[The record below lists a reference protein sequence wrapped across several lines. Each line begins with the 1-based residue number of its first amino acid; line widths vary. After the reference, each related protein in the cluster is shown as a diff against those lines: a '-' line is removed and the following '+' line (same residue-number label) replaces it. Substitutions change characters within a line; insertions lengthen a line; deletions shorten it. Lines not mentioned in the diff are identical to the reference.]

1 MTKKKIFVVALAVCL
16 LAILS
21 MSSLAWFSAKDSVK
35 NNFYVAD
42 STDNNP
48 EDIFSV
54 DVYEKH
60 DYDNDGDLDEFQ
72 SGISYKDVLPG
83 DELEKIAIVKN
94 TGYYDQYIRVI
105 ITMSDAANW
114 KAILGNEFGEAAI
127 LGLFDG
133 LDQTM
138 WNHITVE
145 TLDTSDEIR
154 IVMYYNGI
162 LDGSDE
168 GDDVAEI
175 TVFNNVKI
183 PDVMDQE
190 DASHFDD
197 DGNWGF
203 TIDVKAQAVQTEN
216 VVPDGTAAEDAAWA
230 AFDTVKMALDA

>member
-35 NNFYVAD
+35 NRFYVAD
-42 STDNNP
+42 SPDNNP

-54 DVYEKH
+54 AVYEKH

-145 TLDTSDEIR
+145 TLDASDEIR

-162 LDGSDE
+162 LDGSDA
-168 GDDVAEI
+168 GDETADI

-183 PDVMDQE
+183 PGAMDQE
-190 DASHFDD
+190 DAVNFGAD
-197 DGNWGF
+197 GF

>member
-1 MTKKKIFVVALAVCL
+1 MTKKKVFVVALAVCL

-35 NNFYVAD
+35 NEFYVAD
-42 STDNNP
+42 STVTDP
-48 EDIFSV
+48 DDVFSV
-54 DVYEKH
+54 DVYEYTENSPTNKVPA
-60 DYDNDGDLDEFQ
+60 GET
-72 SGISYKDVLPG
+72 YKDILPG
-83 DELEKIAIVKN
+83 DLLKKEPHVAN

-145 TLDTSDEIR
+145 TLDASDEIR

-162 LDGSDE
+162 LDGTDAGDE
-168 GDDVAEI
+168 TADI

-183 PDVMDQE
+183 PSTMDQE
-190 DASHFDD
+190 DAVNFGAD
-197 DGNWGF
+197 GF